1 VREPTGRRPSL
12 LSLAPATPTD
22 RRLASA
28 IILLSTL
35 LFIVATPFAR
45 EQLADAAA
53 FIPAYESALTVN
65 DLLTATL
72 LYVQF
77 VVSRSLAM
85 LTLAGGYVFC
95 AFITIPHALS
105 FPGSF
110 SRTGLLDAGSQTTAW
125 LYIFWHAG
133 FPLAVILYVWTSNR
147 GRPTDDASGGA
158 GLSILTSLLIV
169 AVVVVALTLLS
180 TVGGTT
186 LPAITVG
193 NRYSGAAFA
202 IVGSTWLLS
211 VFALILL
218 WLHRRRTL
226 LDLWLM
232 VAMFAWL
239 FDVALSALLNSGRF
253 DLGFYVGR
261 VYGLVAASVVLV
273 MLLIEMSTMHVRLA
287 RSLETQRRGQATQL
301 HAAESARDAA
311 VSADRAKSRFLA
323 TASHDLRQP
332 LHAMNLFISALR
344 RRVSGEEAVRLLEG
358 MATATASMQG
368 MFNSLLD
375 VSKLDAGAIEPAFT
389 DFPIEQVLT
398 HLRTAFADAAKA
410 KDLKLDIPLAKGLV
424 HSDPVLLES
433 VLRNLISNAIR
444 YTMNG
449 DVSVTCHTHG
459 DLMQIQVRDTGPG
472 IPADQQEEIFE
483 EFRRLGQ
490 AAQVERGLGL
500 GLAIVRR
507 LANLLG
513 IGLAVKSEVGVG
525 STFTA
530 AVPQAQWDDVIVGAP
545 AAEQV
550 SLVGRRLLLVD
561 DDPLIRDALSAEIA
575 EWGADTIVAGSA
587 AEVFAAFAVPKRAA
601 PELAIVDRD
610 LGATLNGPEL
620 IAAIRERFSVNIP
633 AVIVTGATDP
643 DTLETLRQSGFPWIT
658 KPIDVGVL
666 RGIVD
671 EMLPARRVE

>member
-1 VREPTGRRPSL
+1 MREPTGRRRSL
-12 LSLAPATPTD
+12 LSTAPATPSD
-22 RRLASA
+22 RRLALVT
-28 IILLSTL
+28 ILLSSL
-35 LFIVATPFAR
+35 LFIVAAPFAR
-45 EQLADAAA
+45 EQLASAAA
-53 FIPAYESALTVN
+53 FIPAYESALTIN

-110 SRTGLLDAGSQTTAW
+110 SRTGLLDAGSQTAAW
-125 LYIFWHAG
+125 LYVFWHAG

-147 GRPTDDASGGA
+147 ERTAIDASTGVGS
-158 GLSILTSLLIV
+158 LILTSILIV
-169 AVVVVALTLLS
+169 AAMVIALILLS
-180 TVGGTT
+180 TVGSAA
-186 LPAITVG
+186 LPTIMIG
-193 NRYSGAAFA
+193 NRRSGAAFA
-202 IVGSTWLLS
+202 VIGSTWLLS
-211 VFALILL
+211 VFALLLL
-218 WLHRRRTL
+218 WLRRRQTV
-226 LDLWLM
+226 LDLWLT
-232 VAMFAWL
+232 VAMFAWV
-239 FDVALSALLNSGRF
+239 FDVTLSGLLNARRF
-253 DLGFYVGR
+253 DLGFYAGR
-261 VYGLVAASVVLV
+261 VYGLAAASVVLV
-273 MLLIEMSTMHVRLA
+273 MLLLETSIAHVRLA

-344 RRVSGEEAVRLLEG
+344 RRVSGHEAVQLLEG

-389 DFPIEQVLT
+389 DFPVEQVLA
-398 HLRTAFADAAKA
+398 HLRTAFVEAARA
-410 KDLKLDIPLAKGLV
+410 KNLTLDIPPAKGLV

-444 YTMNG
+444 YTRKG
-449 DVSVTCHTHG
+449 DVRVTCHTHG
-459 DLMQIQVRDTGPG
+459 DLMEIRVRDTGPG

-490 AAQVERGLGL
+490 TAHAERGLGL

-507 LANLLG
+507 LADLLG
-513 IGLAVKSEVGVG
+513 IGISVQSEVDVG
-525 STFTA
+525 STFIA
-530 AVPQAQWDDVIVGAP
+530 AVPLAQWDDVIVGAP
-545 AAEQV
+545 APEQS

-561 DDPLIRDALSAEIA
+561 DDPLIRNALSAEIA
-575 EWGADTIVAGSA
+575 EWGADTIVAGSP
-587 AEVFAAFAVPKRAA
+587 AEVFAAFAVPERAA

-610 LGATLNGPEL
+610 LGSTLNGAEL
-620 IAAIRERFSVNIP
+620 IAAIRERFGVNIP

-671 EMLPARRVE
+671 EMLPVRRVA